1 MDAAASPHLL
11 FSAHRNDFIERRTHM
26 RKSIISTVALA
37 SLASVTLLY
46 ATGPA
51 AARKMTCQQKAQACE
66 NRCAAQYKDYTTCIY
81 RTCTK
86 QYGTCGR

>member
-1 MDAAASPHLL
+1 
-11 FSAHRNDFIERRTHM
+11 M

-37 SLASVTLLY
+37 ILASVTLLF

-51 AARKMTCQQKAQACE
+51 AAKKMTCLQKARACE
-66 NRCAAQYKDYTTCIY
+66 HRCIVAYKDYGTCIY

-86 QYGTCGR
+86 QYGTCGL